1 MRWGCWVADLVADM
15 LKCVWLLE
23 LCMCLGRSYL
33 RRSLL
38 PAEKGGGGG
47 CHAQM
52 QICLA
57 MTELI

>member
-33 RRSLL
+33 RSLL
-38 PAEKGGGGG
+38 PADLNTVKSVTMES
-47 CHAQM
+47 
-52 QICLA
+52 
-57 MTELI
+57 